1 VEGSFDRRLFD
12 YRTLAALDY
21 AEAMTTG
28 DVDDDL
34 FERVAEHFDQ
44 DQLVELTMLISW
56 ENSSARFNRALRVPS
71 QQLWGR

>member
-34 FERVAEHFDQ
+34 FEQVAEHFDQ

-71 QQLWGR
+71 QQLWRC

>member
-1 VEGSFDRRLFD
+1 MEGSFDRRLFD

-34 FERVAEHFDQ
+34 FEQVAEHFDQ

-71 QQLWGR
+71 QQLWRR

>member
-34 FERVAEHFDQ
+34 FEQVAEHFDQ

-71 QQLWGR
+71 QQLWRR